1 MKNSIPATYFHFKNQ
16 TDFYRGKV
24 RDVYY
29 FGVKLAM
36 VTSDRISAFDH
47 ILKQA
52 IPQKGKVLS
61 GIATHFLHSAQT
73 IVPTWLEATPHPN
86 VSIGKLCE
94 PIMLEMVVRGYLAGH
109 SWREYKAGQR
119 HICGVNMPDGMK
131 EGQAFPTPIITPAT
145 KAEEGHDL
153 DISKEDILAQGIV
166 SKDVLDQLYDY
177 SLRLFALGT
186 DYAAERGLIL
196 VDTKYEFGFYQDE
209 ITLMDELH
217 TPDSSRYYIKEG
229 YQDRLANGEAQKQ
242 LSKEFVREWLMANN
256 FQGKD
261 GQVLPDMPD
270 SFVET
275 VTGRY
280 SELYQIL
287 MNKELSD
294 YKTDDVLWEI
304 ETAIREYFECTE

>member
-29 FGVKLAM
+29 FGDKLAM

-86 VSIGKLCE
+86 VSIGKLCQ

-109 SWREYKAGQR
+109 SWREYKAGKR
-119 HICGVNMPDGMK
+119 LICGVKMPDGMK

-166 SKDVLDQLYDY
+166 SKEVLEQLYDY

>member
-29 FGVKLAM
+29 FGDKLAM

-52 IPQKGKVLS
+52 IPQKGKVLN
-61 GIATHFLHSAQT
+61 GIATHFLHAAQS
-73 IVPTWLEATPHPN
+73 IVPTWLEASPHPN
-86 VSIGKLCE
+86 VSIGKLCK

-109 SWREYKAGQR
+109 SWREYQAGKR
-119 HICGVNMPDGMK
+119 LICGVPMPDGMK

-145 KAEEGHDL
+145 KAVEGHDI
-153 DISKEDILAQGIV
+153 DISKKDILAQNIV
-166 SKDVLDQLYDY
+166 SADVLDKLYDY
-177 SLRLFALGT
+177 SLRLFSLGT
-186 DYAAERGLIL
+186 DYAAKRGLIL
-196 VDTKYEFGFYQDE
+196 VDTKYEFGMHDGE

-229 YQDRLANGEAQKQ
+229 YQDRLANDEAQKQ
-242 LSKEFVREWLMANN
+242 LSKEFVREWLMDHN
-256 FQGKD
+256 FQGKE
-261 GQVLPDMPD
+261 GQVLPDLPED
-270 SFVET
+270 FVKT

-287 MNKELSD
+287 MDKEVTQ
-294 YKTDDVLWEI
+294 YETDDVLWEI
-304 ETAIREYFECTE
+304 ETAIVEYFG

>member
-29 FGVKLAM
+29 FGDKLAM

-86 VSIGKLCE
+86 VSIGKLCQ

-109 SWREYKAGQR
+109 SWREYKTGQR
-119 HICGVNMPDGMK
+119 HICGVKMPDGMK

-153 DISKEDILAQGIV
+153 DISKEEILAQGIV
-166 SKDVLDQLYDY
+166 SKEVLEQLYDY

>member
-29 FGVKLAM
+29 FGDKLAM

-109 SWREYKAGQR
+109 SWREYKAGNR
-119 HICGVNMPDGMK
+119 LICGVTMPDGMK

>member
-29 FGVKLAM
+29 FGEKLAM

-52 IPQKGKVLS
+52 IPQKGNVLN
-61 GIATHFLHSAQT
+61 GIATHFLNAAQE
-73 IVPTWLEATPHPN
+73 IVPTWLEASPHPN
-86 VSIGKLCE
+86 VSIGKLCQ

-109 SWREYKAGQR
+109 SWREYKAGKR
-119 HICGVNMPDGMK
+119 LICGVSMPEGMK

-153 DISKEDILAQGIV
+153 DISKEDILEQKIV
-166 SKDVLDQLYDY
+166 SQDVLNKLYDY
-177 SLRLFALGT
+177 SLKLFALGT
-186 DYAAERGLIL
+186 DYAAQRGLIL
-196 VDTKYEFGFYQDE
+196 VDTKYEFGMHNGE

-229 YQDRLANGEAQKQ
+229 YQDRLANDEAQKQ
-242 LSKEFVREWLMANN
+242 LSKEFVREWLMEHN
-256 FQGKD
+256 FQGKE
-261 GQVLPDMPD
+261 GQTLPDMPD
-270 SFVET
+270 AFVKT

-287 MNKELSD
+287 MDKEVTE

-304 ETAIREYFECTE
+304 ETAIQDYFE